1 MKTLSRFPYP
11 RLRTAVEMA
20 GVGNESVG
28 CLDLNL
34 AFWDVPDADNLT
46 FKPQRELVPQWSS
59 DP

>member
-1 MKTLSRFPYP
+1 
-11 RLRTAVEMA
+11 MA

-46 FKPQRELVPQWSS
+46 FKPQRELVAQRSS